1 MVQLGEMLARHLATI
16 GDLPAEDHA
25 ALCALPGEIR
35 PAPRHADVLKLGERP
50 KEVVLVLSGLLF
62 RYALSPDGIRQ
73 LHSFYLPTE
82 APCLE
87 TLYIDYMDN
96 GLAAAVDCE
105 IGVIPHEPV
114 YRLIDERPHVRKLI
128 WRQTLVQAAIFRQW
142 LLRNSRL
149 PAHAC
154 VANLFCEIFT
164 RARAAGLVRGDT
176 CDLPMT
182 QELLADAVGMTAVHA
197 NRTVML
203 LRETGAV
210 EWKGGKLTIRDWDRL
225 AEIGDFDPAYL
236 HLRPGP
242 DPAQAL
248 RR

>member
-1 MVQLGEMLARHLATI
+1 MVRLGETLARHLATM
-16 GDLPAEDHA
+16 GNLPREDHE
-25 ALCALPGEIR
+25 ALLSLPGEVR
-35 PAPRHADVLKLGERP
+35 QAPRHADVLSLGERP
-50 KEVVLVLSGLLF
+50 TEVVLVLSGLLY
-62 RYALSPDGIRQ
+62 RYSMSPDGVRQ
-73 LHSFYLPTE
+73 VHSFYIPTE

-96 GLAAAVDCE
+96 GLAAAVDSE
-105 IGVIPHEPV
+105 VGVIPHGAM
-114 YRLIDERPHVRKLI
+114 YALIDERPEIRKLL

-154 VANLFCEIFT
+154 VANLFCEIFI
-164 RARAAGLVRGDT
+164 RAQAAGLVRGDT

-182 QELLADAVGMTAVHA
+182 QELLADAVGMTAVHT

-203 LRETGAV
+203 LRESGVV

-225 AEIGDFDPAYL
+225 VEIGDFDPAYL
-236 HLRPGP
+236 HLRPAP
-242 DPAQAL
+242 SPAAAL
-248 RR
+248 RG

>member
-1 MVQLGEMLARHLATI
+1 MVQLAEMLARHLATI
-16 GDLPAEDHA
+16 GELPPEDYA
-25 ALCALPGEIR
+25 ALCSLPGEIR
-35 PAPRHADVLKLGERP
+35 SAPRHADVLELGERP
-50 KEVVLVLSGLLF
+50 NEVVLVLSGLLY
-62 RYALSPDGIRQ
+62 RYSLSPDGIRQ
-73 LHSFYLPTE
+73 VHSFYMPTE

-105 IGVIPHEPV
+105 IGAIPHEPV
-114 YRLIDERPHVRKLI
+114 YRLIDERPQVRKLI

-149 PAHAC
+149 PSHAC

-164 RARAAGLVRGDT
+164 RARAAGLANGDT

-203 LRETGAV
+203 LRETGTV
-210 EWKGGKLTIRDWDRL
+210 EWRGGKLTIRNWDRL

-236 HLRPGP
+236 HLRPAP
-242 DPAQAL
+242 DPSAAL
-248 RR
+248 HR